1 MTPDSVDTRQLYLDL
16 LKQSLLNGI
25 YFENG
30 MRISYLLMQMDTS
43 QPYDLEHLLHIDAKE
58 AAMCESIADGV
69 SGPETYRERLFGFP
83 MTMIGR
89 PRLDNVEA
97 CLKQILDDN
106 IPGDCMET
114 GVWRG
119 GCTIFMRGLLKA
131 YGVTDRTVWVADSF
145 QGVPEPTMPQDEGL
159 NLHLDTKLAVPLE
172 TVQENFRRYDLLDEQ
187 VKFLPGWFEETMAAA
202 PIESLSLLRLDGD
215 LYSSTISVLDA
226 MYDKVADGGFII
238 VDDYAALEPCRQAVD
253 DFREARG
260 IFDPIQPIDW
270 AAVFW
275 RKNA

>member
-1 MTPDSVDTRQLYLDL
+1 MASDSVDTRQLYLDL

-43 QPYDLEHLLHIDAKE
+43 QPYDLEHVLHIDAHE
-58 AAMCESIADGV
+58 PDVYESIAGGV
-69 SGPETYRERLFGFP
+69 SSPENYRERLFAFP

-97 CLKQILDDN
+97 CLKQILEDN

-172 TVQENFRRYDLLDEQ
+172 TVRENFRRYSLLDEQ
-187 VKFLPGWFEETMAAA
+187 VAFLPGWFEETMVTA
-202 PIESLSLLRLDGD
+202 PVEKLALLRLDGD
-215 LYSSTISVLDA
+215 LYSSTISVLEA
-226 MYDKVADGGFII
+226 MYDKVADGGFVI
-238 VDDYAALEPCRQAVD
+238 VDDYAALAPCRQATD

-260 IFDPIQPIDW
+260 ISDPVQPIDW
-270 AAVFW
+270 AAVYW

>member
-1 MTPDSVDTRQLYLDL
+1 
-16 LKQSLLNGI
+16 
-25 YFENG
+25 

-43 QPYDLEHLLHIDAKE
+43 QPYDLEHVLHIGDREPETRA
-58 AAMCESIADGV
+58 SIAAGV

-89 PRLDNVEA
+89 PRLDNVET
-97 CLKQILDDN
+97 CLKQILADGV
-106 IPGDCMET
+106 PGDCMET

-145 QGVPEPTMPQDEGL
+145 QGVPEPTLPQDEGHD
-159 NLHLDTKLAVPLE
+159 LHLDTKLAVPLE
-172 TVQENFRRYDLLDEQ
+172 AVQENFRRYGLLDEQ
-187 VKFLPGWFEETMAAA
+187 VKFLPGWFEETMATA
-202 PIESLSLLRLDGD
+202 PVERLSLLRLDGD
-215 LYSSTISVLDA
+215 LYSSTISVLDG
-226 MYDKVADGGFII
+226 MYERVSDGGFVI
-238 VDDYAALEPCRQAVD
+238 VDDYAALEPCRQATD
-253 DFREARG
+253 DFRQRHG
-260 IFDPIQPIDW
+260 ISDPIQPVDW

>member
-1 MTPDSVDTRQLYLDL
+1 MASDTIDTRQLYLDL

-30 MRISYLLMQMDTS
+30 MRISYLLMQADTS
-43 QPYDLEHLLHIDAKE
+43 QPYDLEHILHIGDRE
-58 AAMCESIADGV
+58 PETRESIATGV
-69 SGPETYRERLFGFP
+69 SSPDNSRERLFGFP

-97 CLKQILDDN
+97 CLKQILAED

-187 VKFLPGWFEETMAAA
+187 VKFLPGWFEETMATA
-202 PIESLSLLRLDGD
+202 PVESLALLRLDGD

-226 MYDKVADGGFII
+226 MYDKVSDGGFVI
-238 VDDYAALEPCRQAVD
+238 VDDYAALEPCRQATD
-253 DFREARG
+253 DFRERHD
-260 IFDPIQPIDW
+260 ISDPIRPIDW
-270 AAVFW
+270 AAVYW